1 MIIVAGTNDLSKA
14 VYEKESIDEYEVVG
28 SLMNLARTAR
38 KQGAKTVHVSSI
50 ITRRGHRYSELIKKV
65 NDLLYMA
72 CIAEDFVFMDQADI
86 TMAHVSKDGIHLNSH
101 GTSILLYNIMSVFNS
116 FDGDSIDFKHDY
128 DYAMSLC

>member
-1 MIIVAGTNDLSKA
+1 MRCPKV
-14 VYEKESIDEYEVVG
+14 
-28 SLMNLARTAR
+28 MRARTR
-38 KQGAKTVHVSSI
+38 TKLFFLP
-50 ITRRGHRYSELIKKV
+50 RLIKKV

-86 TMAHVSKDGIHLNSH
+86 TMAHISKDGIHLNSY